1 MRPWQIFAAAML
13 TAGPLGA
20 AGTTGADILNAR
32 TSARAAALGE
42 AYAALGNDVTALDYQ
57 PASVASLRSPSIS
70 FLHYSEVESVNIED
84 LAYAQPFD
92 FGVLDGTVIYRG
104 EPAINNTYATDAPA
118 TAYDVVVG
126 VGWAGRLSNYLDFL
140 PSGLQDADAGV
151 SLKYVDSQL
160 GAYNAWTV
168 AADLGVRMP
177 IGQGLIGSLSLLN
190 LGPGMTF
197 IAVSDP
203 LPATL
208 LGGISRSFDPIF
220 SNQFNVAVDMEYPF
234 QSELRMHVGLE
245 DWLGTSLALRSGYI
259 LDSQQSLSGFT
270 LGLGVKL
277 DQEGLL
283 FALDYAMKPL
293 YYNGFASYDDQQLF
307 QMTLTF

>member
-1 MRPWQIFAAAML
+1 MRPWQILAAAML
-13 TAGPLGA
+13 LAGPLGA

-42 AYAALGNDVTALDYQ
+42 AYSALGGDVTGLDYQ
-57 PASVASLRSPSIS
+57 PACVAGLKSSSIS
-70 FLHYSEVESVNIED
+70 FLHYSQVESVNIED

-92 FGVLDGTVIYRG
+92 FGVLDGTVVYRG
-104 EPAINNTYATDAPA
+104 EPAINNTYATDAPVN
-118 TAYDVVVG
+118 AYDVVVG
-126 VGWAGRLSNYLDFL
+126 IGWAGRASNYLDFL
-140 PSGLQDADAGV
+140 PTSLQEADAGV

-168 AADLGVRMP
+168 AADLGLRLP
-177 IGQGLIGSLSLLN
+177 LGEGLVGSVSLLN

-197 IAVSDP
+197 ISVTDP